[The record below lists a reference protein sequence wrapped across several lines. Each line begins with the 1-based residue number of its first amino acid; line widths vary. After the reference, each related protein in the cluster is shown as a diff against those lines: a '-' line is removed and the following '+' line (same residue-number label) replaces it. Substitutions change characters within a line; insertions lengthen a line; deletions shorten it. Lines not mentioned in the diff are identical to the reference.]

1 LHKDKK
7 SHDAELIVNHLLKKG
22 FVFEA
27 ASKKEF
33 SLSIHRT
40 IGHNQTVNLLPTLT
54 KIFRECEKA
63 ENSRAGELVS
73 ELTSLLVAAD
83 LGLAREFLVELEV
96 QKALPKML
104 HQLRKDLKSAA
115 SESLDKPREC

>member
-1 LHKDKK
+1 MHRDKK
-7 SHDAELIVNHLLKKG
+7 SHDAELIVNHLLQKG
-22 FVFEA
+22 FVFKA

-33 SLSIHRT
+33 SFSINRT
-40 IGHNQTVNLLPTLT
+40 IGQNQTVDLLPTLT
-54 KIFRECEKA
+54 KIFRECEKT
-63 ENSRAGELVS
+63 ENSRASELVS

-104 HQLRKDLKSAA
+104 QQLRKDLKSAA
-115 SESLDKPREC
+115 LEILDKPKEC

>member
-1 LHKDKK
+1 MHKDKK
-7 SHDAELIVNHLLKKG
+7 SHNAELIVNHLLQKG

-54 KIFRECEKA
+54 KIFRECEKS
-63 ENSRAGELVS
+63 ENSRASDLVS

-115 SESLDKPREC
+115 DKNADKSEGC

>member
-1 LHKDKK
+1 MHRDKK
-7 SHDAELIVNHLLKKG
+7 SHDAELIVNHLLQKG

-27 ASKKEF
+27 TSKKEF

-40 IGHNQTVNLLPTLT
+40 IGQNQTVDLLPTLT
-54 KIFRECEKA
+54 KIFRECEKT

-104 HQLRKDLKSAA
+104 QQLRKDLKSAA
-115 SESLDKPREC
+115 LEILDKPKEC

>member
-1 LHKDKK
+1 MHRDKK
-7 SHDAELIVNHLLKKG
+7 SQDAELIINHLLEKG

-27 ASKKEF
+27 ASRKEF

-40 IGHNQTVNLLPTLT
+40 IGQNKTVDLLPTLT

-96 QKALPKML
+96 RKALPKML
-104 HQLRKDLKSAA
+104 YQLRKELKSAA
-115 SESLDKPREC
+115 SESLDKPKEC